1 MPAATLTC
9 PSDVLAEGGLAPSVP
24 FAFGSLLVAVLLAKL
39 CWELA
44 VLSTDW
50 PEPLSCAAPT
60 TLAVAKLS
68 LPEVI
73 VDRNDIAPADVMLR
87 PVVAVEWSLTK
98 LIASEMPTPVFDD
111 LVSPAAF
118 VLTVFDR
125 VEDATS
131 APPMV
136 SSAPVP
142 SVAAESLSAIEIA
155 MPGVMPVAPAPPA
168 VASVSM
174 VCAPA

>member
-24 FAFGSLLVAVLLAKL
+24 FAFGSLLVAVLLAMP
-39 CWELA
+39 CSELA

-68 LPEVI
+68 LSEVI
-73 VDRNDIAPADVMLR
+73 VDRNDIAPVDVMSR

-111 LVSPAAF
+111 LVSPVAL
-118 VLTVFDR
+118 VRPVFDR
-125 VEDATS
+125 GDDAIS
-131 APPMV
+131 APPMD

-142 SVAAESLSAIEIA
+142 SVAAASSSAVEI
-155 MPGVMPVAPAPPA
+155 
-168 VASVSM
+168 
-174 VCAPA
+174 